1 MAAENWRLKIQTLD
15 ILGKVVVEQDI
26 YSDFIVE
33 ILLREMKNK
42 IEAVRVKVTTVIIN
56 VIKKSPK

>member
-42 IEAVRVKVTTVIIN
+42 IEAVRVKATTVIIN